1 MPLGTNTA
9 LEGLAPSEI
18 RRFSALARK
27 VPGCVDL
34 TLGEPAEC
42 TAGPVCD
49 QVARS
54 LDAGQTHYPPNRG
67 REGLREAICAH
78 MASGGL
84 SFLPEQVVVTN
95 GATEALFSTL
105 FALLEPG
112 DELIVPTPAFLLY
125 GAVATLCRARVVA
138 LDTAPDSFQIDPQR
152 LMALVGPRTK
162 AIVVTSPNNPTG
174 AVLDARSLD
183 AVATAAGRGL
193 YVICDDVYD
202 QLVYADGVQGF
213 ALRHPELSDRT
224 VVVNSMSKPYAMT
237 GWRLGWLA
245 GPRELVDRI
254 AMVHQYAVSSVVSF
268 TQDAAALALS
278 TDVAPMRAAYRAR
291 RDLVLE
297 RLDGMGLPVVRP
309 EGAFYAFP
317 RIEELGLGS
326 RDFCVRA
333 AREAGVAL
341 VPGAAF
347 GAEGH
352 VRLSYACADDAL
364 VRGLD
369 RLGDF
374 VGALRP

>member
-1 MPLGTNTA
+1 MPTA
-9 LEGLAPSEI
+9 NG
-18 RRFSALARK
+18 RR
-27 VPGCVDL
+27 
-34 TLGEPAEC
+34 
-42 TAGPVCD
+42 
-49 QVARS
+49 
-54 LDAGQTHYPPNRG
+54 
-67 REGLREAICAH
+67 
-78 MASGGL
+78 
-84 SFLPEQVVVTN
+84 
-95 GATEALFSTL
+95 AT
-105 FALLEPG
+105 
-112 DELIVPTPAFLLY
+112 
-125 GAVATLCRARVVA
+125 
-138 LDTAPDSFQIDPQR
+138 
-152 LMALVGPRTK
+152 RTK
-162 AIVVTSPNNPTG
+162 SAGASVVPMPNMMNWI
-174 AVLDARSLD
+174 
-183 AVATAAGRGL
+183 AG
-193 YVICDDVYD
+193 
-202 QLVYADGVQGF
+202 
-213 ALRHPELSDRT
+213 T
-224 VVVNSMSKPYAMT
+224 T
-237 GWRLGWLA
+237 
-245 GPRELVDRI
+245 
-254 AMVHQYAVSSVVSF
+254 SVVSF